1 MSNRMCGRNY
11 GVTSKT
17 LLSFSTSNT
26 SINHTFNLENCDY
39 QKENQ
44 ENAKKIL

>member
-26 SINHTFNLENCDY
+26 SDHTFNLENCDY

>member
-11 GVTSKT
+11 GVTSKS
-17 LLSFSTSNT
+17 LLSFSTRNMSMD
-26 SINHTFNLENCDY
+26 HTFNLKNCDY

>member
-17 LLSFSTSNT
+17 LLSFSTSNI
-26 SINHTFNLENCDY
+26 SIGHTFNKENCDY
-39 QKENQ
+39 HKENQ
-44 ENAKKIL
+44 ENA